1 MMDVTKE
8 KRYRT
13 ELRFHLEMP
22 EGAAPQDFPREIDV
36 KTVKMLGWCA
46 GALTSFKWFSFCRGT
61 SREAV
66 ALPPNHRAK
75 CADYASHVQN

>member
-36 KTVKMLGWCA
+36 KTAKMLGWCA
-46 GALTSFKWFSFCRGT
+46 GALTFF
-61 SREAV
+61 
-66 ALPPNHRAK
+66 
-75 CADYASHVQN
+75 